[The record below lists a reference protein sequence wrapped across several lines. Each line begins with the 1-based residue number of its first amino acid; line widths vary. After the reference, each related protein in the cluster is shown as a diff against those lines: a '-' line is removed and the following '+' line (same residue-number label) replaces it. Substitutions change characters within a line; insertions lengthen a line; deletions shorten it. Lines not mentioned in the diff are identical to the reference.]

1 MTLTE
6 MATAAEFG
14 VNVKVLLLNN
24 DFQGMVKQWQDLFYE
39 ERYSGTEMKNPDFV
53 KFAESMNCIG
63 IRCDSEETLA
73 ESMKEFLA
81 AESPVVGEFIVEKD
95 EHCYPMV
102 GAGKALDEMIIG
114 DFEGCRPTT
123 SV

>member
-81 AESPVVGEFIVEKD
+81 AEGPVVGEFIVEKD